1 MSDDFGTVNIRRGE
15 RAREIELLRQHY
27 RQHRDALAQMTS
39 EAPTDYLAGEY
50 QRLIREI
57 DNAIA
62 KLDELEGH
70 GKTVAATPPMEAPH
84 GDPLRAKTEP
94 GSRNLITPPSV
105 ATAEPASAWEVTPQ
119 PSGSGARVAMIVI
132 AAIIVLGII
141 GWLIY
146 RASGERHVATDTA
159 SSTTSITE
167 STTPVTSTAPG
178 TIEPVNTTTATSPLS
193 VRPALVDYATIHKG
207 TRATRQI
214 EVTNNSSA
222 PVSFSVS
229 RSQCKCLYYEYKDT
243 VAAKAKETVTVTVD
257 GARAKAGTLQETLE
271 LSGKKDNAPLA
282 TVQVIANIK

>member
-15 RAREIELLRQHY
+15 RAGGIELLRQHY

-70 GKTVAATPPMEAPH
+70 GKTAAATPPMEAPH

-105 ATAEPASAWEVTPQ
+105 AAAEPASAWEVTPQ

-167 STTPVTSTAPG
+167 STAPITSTEPG
-178 TIEPVNTTTATSPLS
+178 TVEPITTTLPGPSALS

-222 PVSFSVS
+222 AVSFSVS
-229 RSQCKCLYYEYKDT
+229 RSQCKCL
-243 VAAKAKETVTVTVD
+243 
-257 GARAKAGTLQETLE
+257 
-271 LSGKKDNAPLA
+271 
-282 TVQVIANIK
+282 